1 MIEDKPKQFTIKL
14 QIHKQT
20 DGKQLTN
27 NCIEKFVERLRNSE
41 VLNFLV
47 QYSLIVLQTISL
59 AVNRTY
65 TN

>member
-1 MIEDKPKQFTIKL
+1 M
-14 QIHKQT
+14 

-27 NCIEKFVERLRNSE
+27 NCIEKFVERLRNCE
-41 VLNFLV
+41 VLNFLM
-47 QYSLIVLQTISL
+47 QYQLIVLQPISL